1 MKISLMT
8 ALLVAVLPYI
18 AYAQEPKLDD
28 FHINFNTPADGGD
41 VTTYIYKMDRFFM
54 VKESLDRICHTPN
67 QTTFSIEKVPIASIV
82 DVYVSSNS
90 GQFGVFVDVDE
101 TGLDEKSD
109 LKVDC
114 FGRKWPQKP
123 RISTLILTGSDE
135 KMAENLS
142 LLIREEF
149 GIE

>member
-1 MKISLMT
+1 MKVSLMI
-8 ALLVAVLPYI
+8 ALLAAVLPYTS
-18 AYAQEPKLDD
+18 YTQEPKLDN
-28 FHINFNTPADGGD
+28 FNIKFNTPADGGG
-41 VTTYIYKMDRFFM
+41 VTTYIYIMDGFFM

-67 QTTFSIEKVPIASIV
+67 QTTFSLERIPIASIV

-90 GQFGVFVDVDE
+90 GKFGVFVDVDD

-114 FGRKWPQKP
+114 FGRQWPQEP

-135 KMAENLS
+135 KLAESLS

-149 GIE
+149 EIE